1 MNPTYLGD
9 IELNEDTLAHYGVKG
24 MKLSK
29 MKTRILKSYD
39 NAKINTEET
48 EFYRR
53 KKKK

>member
-24 MKLSK
+24 IKWSK
-29 MKTRILKSYD
+29 RKTRILKSYD
-39 NAKINTEET
+39 NDKINPEET
-48 EFYRR
+48 ESYRR